1 MNNIE
6 KIDIQF
12 NKALELKKDS
22 KYAAALKTEL
32 SKPEWKEELSA
43 ITERLANLGS
53 KSDFDRCFKQ
63 LVGLFDQIYEKIT
76 APGLDAFIS
85 WIEEHTK
92 NCDENIKKLKE
103 FLKKDYES
111 YSSSIDEILSSIAEL
126 PQEDEKHL
134 FDTMISDFNKKLKK
148 DVSAFV
154 NAPDKFENAIQGF
167 LSTLSEEYS
176 NMCSISELSYTDIT
190 ELYTDEQKKKANI
203 VFYERLIKK
212 AISSGQNLKELD
224 DSEKNASLSSR
235 SKKRIASIRKCIDLF
250 IKTDIASSE
259 DEELQYL
266 FLRFE
271 KDMLDTTGDI
281 SVFLDDYLTKKWVPL
296 QDNYCAI
303 KEFHEESTKQF
314 QETEWKGFDKEADI
328 TALVTEYNSVKSA
341 NILPSLRAY
350 KLEELTGKINGSAK
364 KISDLQ
370 KKEDATGKL
379 LVEFFNEIIDTYNNK
394 KQLLDKLV
402 GSHPELKSLYEK
414 IYSQDKCMATLT
426 DGVSEIQTGS
436 LLELLSEGT
445 IYDMI
450 SDMNTIKSNFLEILK
465 KSQLEEQIDWLNSL
479 NSTEIG
485 TNEFKSEYILELVRN
500 GLITLSFKKEF

>member
-1 MNNIE
+1 M
-6 KIDIQF
+6 
-12 NKALELKKDS
+12 
-22 KYAAALKTEL
+22 
-32 SKPEWKEELSA
+32 
-43 ITERLANLGS
+43 
-53 KSDFDRCFKQ
+53 
-63 LVGLFDQIYEKIT
+63 
-76 APGLDAFIS
+76 
-85 WIEEHTK
+85 
-92 NCDENIKKLKE
+92 
-103 FLKKDYES
+103 
-111 YSSSIDEILSSIAEL
+111 
-126 PQEDEKHL
+126 
-134 FDTMISDFNKKLKK
+134 
-148 DVSAFV
+148 
-154 NAPDKFENAIQGF
+154 
-167 LSTLSEEYS
+167 
-176 NMCSISELSYTDIT
+176 
-190 ELYTDEQKKKANI
+190 
-203 VFYERLIKK
+203 
-212 AISSGQNLKELD
+212 
-224 DSEKNASLSSR
+224 
-235 SKKRIASIRKCIDLF
+235 F

-450 SDMNTIKSNFLEILK
+450 SDMNTIKSTFLEILK